1 MKYFVDEIAI
11 LIVVILWRDQDSLR
25 ELVRKLLLLIHT
37 LFAAHKHDLFETK
50 YQSQL
55 KVLEDYAE
63 YNESTISSMLAH
75 LCKSIVLRKSVTYL

>member
-1 MKYFVDEIAI
+1 MKYSVDEIAN
-11 LIVVILWRDQDSLR
+11 LIVAILWHDQDFLR

-50 YQSQL
+50 YRFQL

-63 YNESTISSMLAH
+63 YNESTISA
-75 LCKSIVLRKSVTYL
+75 C